1 MNCLHC
7 LTRNS
12 CHWVACCLSC
22 SPSSPNT
29 LCTGPNPLFG
39 LFIPSI
45 TAFKLYF
52 FQKQV
57 LWNLKDWN
65 QGVLKLSQHSFFFPH
80 LYWNLKSRWQTS
92 FCNTCFFQLILQGW
106 NFWGLCSS
114 HWTKKMTF
122 CQIKRVL
129 TPQGRYSRCISTVSN
144 IFQKNMKNHILHCQ
158 HSRLGHGSFEA
169 IGAQGIN
176 TRQHLA
182 LINPSDKFHG
192 LQLPRRRHSMLPQT
206 PASEATNYSGGA

>member
-1 MNCLHC
+1 MHR
-7 LTRNS
+7 TKPTFWAFYSFYNS
-12 CHWVACCLSC
+12 FQ
-22 SPSSPNT
+22 T
-29 LCTGPNPLFG
+29 LFFSKAGVVKPQGLKSGGPETFSTL
-39 LFIPSI
+39 
-45 TAFKLYF
+45 
-52 FQKQV
+52 
-57 LWNLKDWN
+57 
-65 QGVLKLSQHSFFFPH
+65 FFFPH